1 METRRKI
8 KTQSAIEKVNV
19 ENKFIKYVS
28 QNILGMLG
36 MSAYILADTF
46 FISQAEGARGIAAL
60 NLVLPVYSL
69 IFAIGSMI
77 AVGAATKFNIQ
88 RARKEKDADE
98 YFPNAILWT
107 LLISIIFMVVGFF
120 GAEELVA
127 FLGGDEEIVPVG
139 ASYTRIFLLF
149 TPVFMWNY
157 IFSAFVRNDKNPA
170 LAMVATLSSSIF
182 NIIMDYVLMFPLKLG
197 MAGAALATAFSPVV
211 GILVCSIHFLTKKN
225 TIRFR
230 LLVPSIKK
238 LLQSCQLGVAAFVGE
253 ISSGVTTVVFNFL
266 ILEIAGNEGVAAY
279 GIVANT
285 AIVATAFYNGVS
297 QGSQPLI
304 SDYHGKGDHKAV
316 RKTLKLAVITSL
328 ILSVV
333 IIVITNLWADIIVE
347 IFNSERNMRLA
358 AYAVE
363 GVKLYFVG
371 FLFAGYNIVGAGYL
385 SAAESA
391 GWAFVTSILRG
402 FVAII
407 ICAFVIAML
416 WGMTGVWLA
425 FAAAE
430 LITAVVMV
438 VAILKS
444 KI

>member
-1 METRRKI
+1 MDTK
-8 KTQSAIEKVNV
+8 SAIEKVSV
-19 ENKFIKYVS
+19 EKKFVKYVF

-46 FISQAEGARGIAAL
+46 FISQAEGARGITAL
-60 NLVLPVYSL
+60 NLVLPIYSL

-77 AVGAATKFNIQ
+77 AVGAATKFSIQ
-88 RARKEKDADE
+88 RARKEKDADD
-98 YFPNAILWT
+98 YFPNAILFT
-107 LLISIIFMVVGFF
+107 LLISGVFMVAGFL

-127 FLGGDEEIVPVG
+127 FLGGDEEIVSVG
-139 ASYTRIFLLF
+139 APYTRIFLLF

-157 IFSAFVRNDKNPA
+157 IFNAFVRNDRNPS
-170 LAMVATLSSSIF
+170 LAMFATLSSSIF
-182 NIIMDYVLMFPLKLG
+182 NIVMDYVLMFPFKLG

-211 GILVCSIHFLTKKN
+211 GILVCSVHFFTKRN

-230 LLVPSIKK
+230 LVVPSSKK
-238 LLQSCQLGVAAFVGE
+238 MLQSCQLGVAAFVGE
-253 ISSGVTTVVFNFL
+253 ISSGVTTIVFNFL
-266 ILEIAGNEGVAAY
+266 ILKIAGNEGVAAY

-328 ILSVV
+328 ILSVL
-333 IIVITNLWADIIVE
+333 IIVLTNLWADVIVE
-347 IFNSERNMRLA
+347 IFNSERNPRLA

-371 FLFAGYNIVGAGYL
+371 FLFAGFNIVGAGYL

-391 GWAFVTSILRG
+391 GWAFLTSILRG

-407 ICAFVIAML
+407 ICAFVFAMI

-430 LITAVVMV
+430 FITAVVMV
-438 VAILKS
+438 IAIWKS

>member
-1 METRRKI
+1 MDTK
-8 KTQSAIEKVNV
+8 SAIEKVSV
-19 ENKFIKYVS
+19 EKKFVKYVF

-46 FISQAEGARGIAAL
+46 FISQAEGARGITAL
-60 NLVLPVYSL
+60 NLVLPIYSL

-77 AVGAATKFNIQ
+77 AVGAATKFSIQ
-88 RARKEKDADE
+88 RARKEKDADD
-98 YFPNAILWT
+98 YFPNAILFT
-107 LLISIIFMVVGFF
+107 LLISGVFMVAGFL

-127 FLGGDEEIVPVG
+127 FLGGDEEIVSEG
-139 ASYTRIFLLF
+139 APYTRIFLLF

-157 IFSAFVRNDKNPA
+157 IFNAFVRNDRNPS
-170 LAMVATLSSSIF
+170 LAMFATLSSSIF
-182 NIIMDYVLMFPLKLG
+182 NIVMDYVLMFPFKLG

-211 GILVCSIHFLTKKN
+211 GILVCSVHFFTKRN

-230 LLVPSIKK
+230 LVVPSLKK
-238 LLQSCQLGVAAFVGE
+238 MLQSCQLGVAAFVGE
-253 ISSGVTTVVFNFL
+253 ISSGVTTIVFNFL
-266 ILEIAGNEGVAAY
+266 ILKIAGNEGVAAY

-328 ILSVV
+328 ILSVL
-333 IIVITNLWADIIVE
+333 IIVLTNLWADVIVE
-347 IFNSERNMRLA
+347 IFNSERNPRLA

-371 FLFAGYNIVGAGYL
+371 FLFAGFNIVGAGYL

-407 ICAFVIAML
+407 ICAFVFAMI

-430 LITAVVMV
+430 FITAVVMV
-438 VAILKS
+438 IAIWKS

>member
-1 METRRKI
+1 MDTK
-8 KTQSAIEKVNV
+8 SAIEKVSV
-19 ENKFIKYVS
+19 EKKFVKYVS

-46 FISQAEGARGIAAL
+46 FISQAEGARGITAL
-60 NLVLPVYSL
+60 NLVLPIYSL

-77 AVGAATKFNIQ
+77 AVGAATKFSIQ
-88 RARKEKDADE
+88 RARKEKDADD
-98 YFPNAILWT
+98 YFPNAILFT
-107 LLISIIFMVVGFF
+107 LLISGVFMVAGFL

-127 FLGGDEEIVPVG
+127 FLGGDEEIVSEG
-139 ASYTRIFLLF
+139 APYTRIFLLF

-157 IFSAFVRNDKNPA
+157 IFNAFVRNDRNPS
-170 LAMVATLSSSIF
+170 LAMFATLSSSIF
-182 NIIMDYVLMFPLKLG
+182 NIVMDYVLMFPFKLG

-211 GILVCSIHFLTKKN
+211 GILVCSVHFFTKRN

-230 LLVPSIKK
+230 LVVPSLKK
-238 LLQSCQLGVAAFVGE
+238 MLQSCQLGVAAFVGE
-253 ISSGVTTVVFNFL
+253 ISSGVTTIVFNFL
-266 ILEIAGNEGVAAY
+266 ILKIAGNEGVAAY

-328 ILSVV
+328 ILSVL
-333 IIVITNLWADIIVE
+333 IIVLTNLWADVIVE
-347 IFNSERNMRLA
+347 IFNSERNPRLA

-371 FLFAGYNIVGAGYL
+371 FLFAGFNIVGAGYL

-407 ICAFVIAML
+407 ICAFVFAMI

-430 LITAVVMV
+430 FITAVVMV
-438 VAILKS
+438 IAIWKS